1 MSLFLMLS
9 RLARPRGDWD
19 LRAARSCQSTKTDGA
34 RSLEVVMGE
43 WKGTLESQV
52 RRKRKEGIRQE
63 PTRETYNTEWKEPAC
78 SVTAKKRPWSSG
90 DAKPAR
96 RRAGLT

>member
-1 MSLFLMLS
+1 MSLFLRLS

-19 LRAARSCQSTKTDGA
+19 FRAARSCQSTKIDGA
-34 RSLEVVMGE
+34 RSLEVVIGE
-43 WKGTLESQV
+43 WKGTPESQV
-52 RRKRKEGIRQE
+52 GEERREFYRN

-90 DAKPAR
+90 NEKPTS